1 MHIQVLALLAEIEDG
16 IFDIERATTMMES
29 VMEQLE
35 MEGDEDAIALART
48 AHDKLHEWRDKDSG
62 LMDAMESL
70 GRYFIDQDRIPIE
83 KFLVQRHA
91 KQGFRMEDIQRYRED
106 GTMVVYQSL
115 LFKIFVWLRTPD
127 KTVNEVG
134 FLDDRRTPRVI
145 DCKLF
150 VDPNA
155 DEESQF
161 KAIREELKAMGI

>member
-62 LMDAMESL
+62 LVDDLESL
-70 GRYFIDQDRIPIE
+70 GRMLIHKDANPLEQ
-83 KFLVQRHA
+83 FLVQRHE
-91 KQGFRMEDIQRYRED
+91 KQGFRMEDIQKYRED
-106 GTMVVYQSL
+106 GTMAVYQSL
-115 LFKIFVWLRTPD
+115 LYKIFVWMKTPD
-127 KTVNEVG
+127 RTINEVC
-134 FLDDRRTPRVI
+134 FLDDNKQPKVI
-145 DCKLF
+145 DLKGL
-150 VDPNA
+150 VDSNA